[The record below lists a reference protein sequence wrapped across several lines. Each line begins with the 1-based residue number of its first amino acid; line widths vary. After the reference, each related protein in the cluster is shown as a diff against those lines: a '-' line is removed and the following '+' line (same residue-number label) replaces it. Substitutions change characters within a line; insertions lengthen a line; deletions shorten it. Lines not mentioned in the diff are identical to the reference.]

1 MILWSEI
8 LKSQEMARM
17 NNWKSV
23 RDVQYKA
30 REVPLA
36 RELPLDRELPPQ
48 RLQPH
53 PRLEQGELE
62 GIVAPID
69 EHEAFVRHRQALAN
83 RWFGYYK
90 KCKSKRMTIIDQYN
104 KIATMKER
112 T

>member
-1 MILWSEI
+1 
-8 LKSQEMARM
+8 M

-23 RDVQYKA
+23 RDVQYKD

-36 RELPLDRELPPQ
+36 RELPLERHLPK
-48 RLQPH
+48 
-53 PRLEQGELE
+53 LEQGELE

-69 EHEAFVRHRQALAN
+69 EHEAFVRHRQALAQ

>member
-23 RDVQYKA
+23 RDVQYKD

-36 RELPLDRELPPQ
+36 RELPLERHLPP
-48 RLQPH
+48 R
-53 PRLEQGELE
+53 RLEQGELD

-69 EHEAFVRHRQALAN
+69 EHEAFVRHRQALAQ

-104 KIATMKER
+104 RIATMKER
-112 T
+112 S